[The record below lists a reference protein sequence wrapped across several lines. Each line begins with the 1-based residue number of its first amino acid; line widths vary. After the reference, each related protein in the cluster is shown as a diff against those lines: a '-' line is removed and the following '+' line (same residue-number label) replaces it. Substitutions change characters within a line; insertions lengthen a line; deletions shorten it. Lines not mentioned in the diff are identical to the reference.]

1 MNIQEAVNKFDS
13 LYKTAIVPKISP
25 IENYRKKE
33 LRNANKFINVLFPF
47 KKRAIQD
54 SYKLKTINNLFSVML
69 SCFAKIKSTYNV
81 IDMDEIRDVGFC
93 ANANDVS
100 YGGMAVCSYK
110 NNKIIFTEEQIQR
123 VSADKEDKAVYALF
137 KGLAIKIETNKNTE
151 LKTILSRKAKEF
163 STRERQNVYLGS
175 KVNFKYNNKDKLD
188 TLQMDDS
195 EFGKMFD
202 IFSNDETKTKKLLT
216 DNLIENIKLLR
227 DSFATTGISFAII
240 DSDIY
245 IFIEEDTFLF
255 DKFDINKEVSDKNE
269 LKQIFEKLLYLFNLI
284 NGLLNDLN

>member
-1 MNIQEAVNKFDS
+1 MNIKEAVNKFDS

-33 LRNANKFINVLFPF
+33 LRNANKFINMLFPF
-47 KKRAIQD
+47 KKRAIMD
-54 SYKLKTINNLFSVML
+54 SYKLKTTNNLFSVML

-123 VSADKEDKAVYALF
+123 ISADKEDKAIYALF
-137 KGLAIKIETNKNTE
+137 KGLTIKIETNKSTE
-151 LKTILSRKAKEF
+151 LKTILSRKAKDF

-188 TLQMDDS
+188 TIQIDDS

-216 DNLIENIKLLR
+216 DKMIENIKLLR
-227 DSFATTGISFAII
+227 DSFSTTGISFAII
-240 DSDIY
+240 NSDIY
-245 IFIEEDTFLF
+245 IFIEEDMFLF

-284 NGLLNDLN
+284 NGLLNDFN